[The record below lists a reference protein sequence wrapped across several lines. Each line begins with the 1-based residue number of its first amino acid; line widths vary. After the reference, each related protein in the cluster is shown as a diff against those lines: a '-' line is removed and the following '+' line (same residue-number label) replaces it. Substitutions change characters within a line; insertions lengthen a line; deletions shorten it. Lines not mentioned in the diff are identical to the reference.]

1 MLENLIITPQRGRGR
16 PRKDST
22 QTMST
27 FNPEEVKLI
36 RGESLKFNEA
46 LFVPFK
52 TGTEFDLILSTEG
65 GLMPGINL
73 IIAGGP
79 GSGKTTLVL
88 DMLAKFTYQGLKCL
102 FISAEMDE
110 IGHYKYCKRMPSF
123 GCVQTL
129 FLKNHMDNIKDVV
142 EYVFNLGYDVIAI
155 DSIAEVLEMYKSLY
169 KTTEYAAESWYLKL
183 QDKMKKGENAGSY
196 YTSFINIQQVTK
208 NNDHKGSNR
217 LKHSVDA
224 FSTIERSKDG
234 LERSIHFE
242 KNRDCDK
249 DYKIYF
255 SIYQDGVHYAFN
267 QAEE

>member
-1 MLENLIITPQRGRGR
+1 
-16 PRKDST
+16 
-22 QTMST
+22 
-27 FNPEEVKLI
+27 
-36 RGESLKFNEA
+36 
-46 LFVPFK
+46 
-52 TGTEFDLILSTEG
+52 
-65 GLMPGINL
+65 LMPGINL

-79 GSGKTTLVL
+79 GSGKTTMVL
-88 DMLAKFTYQGLKCL
+88 DMMSKFTQQGLKCL
-102 FISAEMDE
+102 YVSAEMDE

-129 FLKNHMDNIKDVV
+129 FLKEYQDNIKDVL
-142 EYVFNLGYDVIAI
+142 EYVFSLGYDIIAI

-183 QDKMKKGENAGSY
+183 QDKMKKGDNELSY
-196 YTSFINIQQVTK
+196 NTSFINIQQVTK

-217 LKHSVDA
+217 LKHNVDA

-249 DYKIYF
+249 DFKIFF
-255 SIYQDGVHYAFN
+255 SIYNGAVHYAFGG
-267 QAEE
+267 EE